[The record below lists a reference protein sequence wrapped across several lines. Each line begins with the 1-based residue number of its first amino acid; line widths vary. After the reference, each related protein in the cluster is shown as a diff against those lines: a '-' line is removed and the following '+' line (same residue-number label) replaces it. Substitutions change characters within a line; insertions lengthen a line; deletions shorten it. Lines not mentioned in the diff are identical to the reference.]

1 MEHLT
6 LEELARLVDEPA
18 EPHEAEHLRGCLVC
32 RREME
37 AMRAQT
43 AALAGL
49 PGLEPGP
56 GAWSALEAALAAE
69 SLVHPQ
75 AIRLHPA
82 RRIRTAH
89 PYLRAAAAVLVLVT
103 GIAAG
108 TSLLRPGSS
117 GPVATAPVTKAT
129 ETGSVLPATNSDRP
143 LGLAQLPVPGP
154 AAPVAEVAD
163 RDLPVADVPADLPLQ
178 TGRRAPALPAARL
191 VASRPTTSRGRA
203 PALTPEARAAAREL
217 DAAEAAYV
225 AALRRYAE
233 IADPSSGAD
242 PQTRLAALETLVEST
257 GRALERAPGDP
268 VLNGYHLAVVDERD
282 ALRRQIDRAS
292 QSAWY

>member
-1 MEHLT
+1 MQHLT
-6 LEELARLVDEPA
+6 LEDLARLVDEP
-18 EPHEAEHLRGCLVC
+18 PMPDEAEHLRGCLVC

-43 AALAGL
+43 AALAAL
-49 PGLEPGP
+49 PDLEPGH
-56 GAWSALEAALAAE
+56 GAWRALEAALAAE
-69 SLVHPQ
+69 SLVRPQ
-75 AIRLHPA
+75 PVRLHPV
-82 RRIRTAH
+82 RRFRAAH

-117 GPVATAPVTKAT
+117 DPVATAPASRTDSESA
-129 ETGSVLPATNSDRP
+129 LPSTADTP

-154 AAPVAEVAD
+154 AAPVTGEAGQDV
-163 RDLPVADVPADLPLQ
+163 PVADVPASEEVPAV
-178 TGRRAPALPAARL
+178 RRAPALPAARL
-191 VASRPTTSRGRA
+191 VASRPTTSRGRP

-225 AALRRYAE
+225 AALRRYAQ

-242 PQTRLAALETLVEST
+242 PETRLAALETLVEST

-292 QSAWY
+292 QSTWY